1 MKQRKKQIKEPSLKT
16 PLPEALFSFDSEGV
30 FGKVYRKKYFGKFSF
45 SSTVIFS
52 LSVPHLDSPEF
63 EETEKL
69 LQDIAQEFLT
79 FLEEKSKK
87 ETSDAFGG
95 LSFSATKD
103 GFLISAAFCSPKERL
118 FLPVFSL
125 SLSPE
130 GRLLAVKKQKAE

>member
-1 MKQRKKQIKEPSLKT
+1 MKQRKKQNKEQSLKT

-45 SSTVIFS
+45 SSTVVFS
-52 LSVPHLDSPEF
+52 LSLPHLLSPEF

-79 FLEEKSKK
+79 FLEKKSRENK
-87 ETSDAFGG
+87 EDAFGG
-95 LSFSATKD
+95 LSFSATEN

-118 FLPVFSL
+118 FLPVFFL

-130 GRLLAVKKQKAE
+130 GKLLAVKKQKAE